1 MFPIKVLKM
10 EETKQ
15 LLKMGKVIETV
26 KDVYRAKAQGD
37 TEVFP
42 LVFEEFEHD
51 KAEMDIKSG
60 WMKKEEIFGLKLV
73 SWFADNEKKKIPT
86 VLGTVMVFDAK
97 TGAPKGVVDGT
108 YITGVRTGACGA
120 IGAKLL
126 AREDS
131 KNLFVL
137 GAGNQAAYQIAAT
150 MILFP
155 GLEKVRVADML
166 SAANAKS
173 FVKNLPERLENEF
186 GIDASKVTFEATND
200 LADAIPK
207 SDIVITV
214 TPSYEPVI
222 KKEWVK
228 PGTHFSCIGSDMA
241 GKEEIDPEIFRGAR
255 VFADDIPQCLNVG
268 EIEIP
273 VKKGIL
279 KETEIAGEI
288 GDILAGKTEG
298 RQSDDQI
305 TIFDATG
312 VALLDLATAMLAL
325 EESEK
330 QQIGQTAEL

>member
-1 MFPIKVLKM
+1 MFQIKVLKM

-131 KNLFVL
+131 ENLFVL

-166 SAANAKS
+166 SAANAKI
-173 FVKNLPERLENEF
+173 FVKNLPERLKNEF

-273 VKKGIL
+273 VKKGML
-279 KETEIAGEI
+279 QETEIAGEI

-298 RQSDDQI
+298 RQNDDQI

-325 EESEK
+325 EEAEK
-330 QQIGQTAEL
+330 QQIGQKAEL

>member
-10 EETKQ
+10 EETME
-15 LLKMGKVIETV
+15 LLQMGRVIETV
-26 KDVYRAKAQGD
+26 KEVYRAKSLGN

-42 LVFEEFEHD
+42 LVFQEFEHD

-60 WMKKEEIFGLKLV
+60 WMKKDEIFGLKVV
-73 SWFADNEKKKIPT
+73 SWFADNEKKKIPS
-86 VLGTVMVFDAK
+86 VLGTIMVFDAK

-131 KNLFVL
+131 KKLFVL
-137 GAGNQAAYQIAAT
+137 GAGNQAAYQIAASL
-150 MILFP
+150 ILFP
-155 GLEKVRVADML
+155 GIEEVRVADML
-166 SAANAKS
+166 SLENAKN
-173 FVKNLPERLENEF
+173 FVRRLPDRLREEF
-186 GIDASKVTFEATND
+186 DIDASRVVFEATND
-200 LADAIPK
+200 LANAIPM

-228 PGTHFSCIGSDMA
+228 PGTHFSCIGSDMS

-255 VFADDIPQCLNVG
+255 VFVDDIPQCLNVG

-273 VKKGIL
+273 VKKGVI
-279 KETEIAGEI
+279 KEADIAGEI
-288 GDILAGKTEG
+288 GDILAGKAEG
-298 RQSDDQI
+298 RQNDDQI

-312 VALLDLATAMLAL
+312 VALLDLATALLAL
-325 EESEK
+325 KEAEK
-330 QQIGQTAEL
+330 KNIGQTAEL

>member
-10 EETKQ
+10 EETME
-15 LLKMGKVIETV
+15 LLQMGKVIETV
-26 KDVYRAKAQGD
+26 KEVYCAKSLGN

-42 LVFEEFEHD
+42 LVFQEFEHD

-60 WMKKEEIFGLKLV
+60 WMKKDEIFGLKVV
-73 SWFADNEKKKIPT
+73 SWFADNEKKKIPS
-86 VLGTVMVFDAK
+86 VLGTIMVFDAK

-131 KNLFVL
+131 KKLFIL
-137 GAGNQAAYQIAAT
+137 GAGNQAAYQIAASL
-150 MILFP
+150 ILFP
-155 GLEKVRVADML
+155 GIEEVRVADML
-166 SAANAKS
+166 SLENAKN
-173 FVKNLPERLENEF
+173 FVRRLPDRLREEF
-186 GIDASKVTFEATND
+186 DIDASRVVFEATND
-200 LADAIPK
+200 LANAIPM

-228 PGTHFSCIGSDMA
+228 PGTHFSCIGSDMS

-255 VFADDIPQCLNVG
+255 VFVDDIPQCLNVG

-273 VKKGIL
+273 VKKGVI
-279 KETEIAGEI
+279 KEADIAGEI
-288 GDILAGKTEG
+288 GDILAGKAEG
-298 RQSDDQI
+298 RQNDDQI

-312 VALLDLATAMLAL
+312 VALLDLATALLAL
-325 EESEK
+325 KEAEK
-330 QQIGQTAEL
+330 KNIGQIAEL

>member
-1 MFPIKVLKM
+1 MFNIKVLKM
-10 EETKQ
+10 EETMKI
-15 LLKMGKVIETV
+15 LKMGKVIETV
-26 KDVYRAKAQGD
+26 KDVYRAKSLGD

-60 WMKKEEIFGLKLV
+60 WMKKDGIFGLKLV
-73 SWFADNEKKKIPT
+73 SWFAENEKKNIPT
-86 VLGTVMVFDAK
+86 VLGTVMVFDAE

-137 GAGNQAAYQIAAT
+137 GAGNQAAHQIAAT

-155 GLEKVRVADML
+155 NLEKVRVADML
-166 SAANAKS
+166 SAANAKN
-173 FVKNLPERLENEF
+173 FVKNLPERLKNEF
-186 GIDASKVTFEATND
+186 GLDPTKVVFEATND

-228 PGTHFSCIGSDMA
+228 PGTHFSCIGSDMS

-255 VFADDIPQCLNVG
+255 VFVDDIPQCLNVG

-273 VKKGIL
+273 VKKGVI
-279 KETEIAGEI
+279 KEADIAGEI
-288 GDILAGKTEG
+288 GDILAGKAEG
-298 RQSDDQI
+298 RQNDDQI

-325 EESEK
+325 EEAKK
-330 QQIGQTAEL
+330 QNIGQSAEL